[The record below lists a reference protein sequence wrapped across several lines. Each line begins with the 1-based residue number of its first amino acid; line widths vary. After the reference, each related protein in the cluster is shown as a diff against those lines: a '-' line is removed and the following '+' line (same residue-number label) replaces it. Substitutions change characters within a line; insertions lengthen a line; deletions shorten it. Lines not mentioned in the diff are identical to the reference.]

1 MHLALYDVGTC
12 VWSCPCKD
20 VSPTGLKIS
29 GKPASCPE
37 LAGSCTC
44 KDASSTGIDLGGKPA
59 SCTQLKRFCTH
70 SSYGPAV
77 RQKCPLTCSICD
89 TKTSKLVREKCPATC
104 NSWPT
109 EIEAEHLN
117 CTGTKRYMPSDF
129 SPCSHATKMYA
140 KCSRGKPAF
149 SFKQMSA
156 QVYASQ
162 FLDGNNPATD
172 FTTEQPH

>member
-12 VWSCPCKD
+12 VWSCPFKD
-20 VSPTGLKIS
+20 VSPTEITLN

-44 KDASSTGIDLGGKPA
+44 KDASSTGIRLGGKPA
-59 SCTQLKRFCTH
+59 SCTQLKSFCTH
-70 SSYGPAV
+70 SSHGPAV
-77 RQKCPLTCSICD
+77 RQKCPLTCSTCD

-109 EIEAEHLN
+109 EIKAGHLN

-129 SPCSHATKMYA
+129 SSCSHATILLQHRAIQTGAYLESSWRRQKLYVTHFGS
-140 KCSRGKPAF
+140 CFVS
-149 SFKQMSA
+149 
-156 QVYASQ
+156 
-162 FLDGNNPATD
+162 LHT
-172 FTTEQPH
+172 